1 MILDPGGVHEAP
13 LYSAMIFDS
22 VKADTSELEQVECS
36 NPWPHTAKGVRSM
49 IHFLDLLK
57 ATDLLQSASL

>member
-22 VKADTSELEQVECS
+22 VKADTSG
-36 NPWPHTAKGVRSM
+36 A
-49 IHFLDLLK
+49 
-57 ATDLLQSASL
+57 